1 MSLKSRI
8 KNLANE
14 HEISL
19 TVLESKLGFGN
30 GTITKWDKTT
40 PNADKLNKVAQYF
53 GVSMDYLL
61 NGIDQNG
68 LSEKDNRD
76 IAKDLNSLKRKLT
89 NRDDGPVNFDGN
101 NIPDDDLDLF
111 LGQVE
116 IMLRR
121 LKPINKEKYNPNK
134 NKKQVDTFE

>member
-1 MSLKSRI
+1 MSLKTRI

-14 HEISL
+14 QGIGL
-19 TVLESKLGFGN
+19 TALEAKLGFGN

-40 PNADKLNKVAQYF
+40 PNADKLNLVAKYF
-53 GVSMDYLL
+53 DVSMD
-61 NGIDQNG
+61 
-68 LSEKDNRD
+68 
-76 IAKDLNSLKRKLT
+76 
-89 NRDDGPVNFDGN
+89 
-101 NIPDDDLDLF
+101 IPDDDLDLF

>member
-1 MSLKSRI
+1 MSLKTRV
-8 KNLANE
+8 KNLANDRG
-14 HEISL
+14 ISL
-19 TVLESKLGFGN
+19 TTLESELGFGN

-40 PNADKLNKVAQYF
+40 PNADKLNTVAKFF

-76 IAKDLNSLKRKLT
+76 ISKDLNNLRIKLS
-89 NRDDGPVNFDGN
+89 NQEDGPANFEGN
-101 NIPDDDLDLF
+101 DIPEDDIDMF

-134 NKKQVDTFE
+134 NKK

>member
-61 NGIDQNG
+61 NGIDPNG

>member
-1 MSLKSRI
+1 MSLKTRI
-8 KNLANE
+8 KTLANE
-14 HEISL
+14 QGLSL

-40 PNADKLNKVAQYF
+40 PNADKLNTVARYF
-53 GVSMDYLL
+53 NVSMDYLL
-61 NGIDQNG
+61 NGVDQNG

-76 IAKDLNSLKRKLT
+76 IAKDLNNLKRKLT
-89 NRDDGPVNFDGN
+89 NRDDGPINYEGN
-101 NIPDDDLDLF
+101 DIPDDDLDLF

-134 NKKQVDTFE
+134 YKK

>member
-1 MSLKSRI
+1 MSLKTRI

-14 HEISL
+14 QGLSL
-19 TVLESKLGFGN
+19 TTLESKLGFGN

-40 PNADKLNKVAQYF
+40 PNADKLNTVAQYF
-53 GVSMDYLL
+53 HVSMDYLL
-61 NGIDQNG
+61 NGVDQNG
-68 LSEKDNRD
+68 LSERDNRD
-76 IAKDLNSLKRKLT
+76 IAKDLNNLKRKLT
-89 NRDDGPVNFDGN
+89 NRDDGPVNYDGN
-101 NIPDDDLDLF
+101 DIPDDDLDLF

-134 NKKQVDTFE
+134 YKK

>member
-1 MSLKSRI
+1 M
-8 KNLANE
+8 LANE
-14 HEISL
+14 QGLSL
-19 TVLESKLGFGN
+19 TTLESKLGFGN
-30 GTITKWDKTT
+30 GTISKWDKTT
-40 PNADKLNKVAQYF
+40 PNADKLNTVAQYF
-53 GVSMDYLL
+53 HVSMDYLL

-76 IAKDLNSLKRKLT
+76 IAKDLNNLKRKLT
-89 NRDDGPVNFDGN
+89 NRDDGPINYNGN
-101 NIPDDDLDLF
+101 DIPDDDLDLF

-134 NKKQVDTFE
+134 YKK

>member
-1 MSLKSRI
+1 MSLKTRV

-14 HEISL
+14 HGLSL

-30 GTITKWDKTT
+30 GTITKWDKNT
-40 PNADKLNKVAQYF
+40 PNADKLNTVAQF
-53 GVSMDYLL
+53 FNVSMDYLL
-61 NGIDQNG
+61 NGVDQNG

-76 IAKDLNSLKRKLT
+76 IAKDLNNLKRKLT
-89 NRDDGPVNFDGN
+89 NREDGPVNFEGN
-101 NIPDDDLDLF
+101 DIPDDDLDLF

-134 NKKQVDTFE
+134 NKK

>member
-1 MSLKSRI
+1 MSLKTRV
-8 KNLANE
+8 KTLANE
-14 HEISL
+14 HEMSL
-19 TVLESKLGFGN
+19 TTLESELGFGN
-30 GTITKWDKTT
+30 GTITKWDKNT
-40 PNADKLNKVAQYF
+40 PNADKLNAVAQYF

-61 NGIDQNG
+61 NGVDQNG

-89 NRDDGPVNFDGN
+89 NREDGPVNYEGN
-101 NIPDDDLDLF
+101 DIPDDDLDLF

-134 NKKQVDTFE
+134 HKK

>member
-1 MSLKSRI
+1 MSLKTRI

-14 HEISL
+14 QGLSL
-19 TVLESKLGFGN
+19 TTLESKLGFGN

-40 PNADKLNKVAQYF
+40 PNADKLNTVAQYF
-53 GVSMDYLL
+53 HVSMDYLL
-61 NGIDQNG
+61 NGVDQNG

-76 IAKDLNSLKRKLT
+76 IAKDLNNLKRKLT
-89 NRDDGPVNFDGN
+89 NRDDGPVNYDGN
-101 NIPDDDLDLF
+101 DIPDDDLDLF

-116 IMLRR
+116 IMLHR

-134 NKKQVDTFE
+134 YKK

>member
-1 MSLKSRI
+1 MSLKTRI

-14 HEISL
+14 QEIGL
-19 TVLESKLGFGN
+19 TALEAKLGFGN

-61 NGIDQNG
+61 NGIDQHG

>member
-1 MSLKSRI
+1 MSLKTRI

-14 HEISL
+14 QGIGL
-19 TVLESKLGFGN
+19 TALEAKLGFGN

-68 LSEKDNRD
+68 LSEKDN
-76 IAKDLNSLKRKLT
+76 L
-89 NRDDGPVNFDGN
+89 
-101 NIPDDDLDLF
+101 
-111 LGQVE
+111 E

>member
-1 MSLKSRI
+1 MSLKTRI

-14 HEISL
+14 HEMSL
-19 TVLESKLGFGN
+19 TVLESKLDFGN
-30 GTITKWDKTT
+30 GTITKWDKNT

-89 NRDDGPVNFDGN
+89 NREDGPINFDGN
-101 NIPDDDLDLF
+101 DIPDDDLDMF

-134 NKKQVDTFE
+134 HKKQVDTFE

>member
-40 PNADKLNKVAQYF
+40 PNADKLSKVAKFF

-61 NGIDQNG
+61 NGVDQNG

-101 NIPDDDLDLF
+101 DIPDDDLDLF

>member
-1 MSLKSRI
+1 MSLKTRV

-14 HEISL
+14 HEMSL

-30 GTITKWDKTT
+30 GTITKWDKNT
-40 PNADKLNKVAQYF
+40 PNADKLNAVAQYF

-61 NGIDQNG
+61 NGVDQNG

-76 IAKDLNSLKRKLT
+76 IAKDLNSLRRKLA
-89 NRDDGPVNFDGN
+89 NREDGPVNFEGN
-101 NIPDDDLDLF
+101 DIPDDDLDLF

-134 NKKQVDTFE
+134 NKK

>member
-1 MSLKSRI
+1 MSLKTRI

-14 HEISL
+14 HEMSL

-30 GTITKWDKTT
+30 GTITKWDKNT

-61 NGIDQNG
+61 NGIDKNG

-89 NRDDGPVNFDGN
+89 NREDGPVNFDGN
-101 NIPDDDLDLF
+101 DIPDDDLDMF

-134 NKKQVDTFE
+134 HKKQVDTFE

>member
-1 MSLKSRI
+1 MSLKTRI

-14 HEISL
+14 HEMSL

-30 GTITKWDKTT
+30 GTITKWDKNT

-89 NRDDGPVNFDGN
+89 NREDGPINFDGN
-101 NIPDDDLDLF
+101 DIPDDDLDMF

-134 NKKQVDTFE
+134 HKKQVDTFE

>member
-1 MSLKSRI
+1 MSLKTRI
-8 KNLANE
+8 KTLANE
-14 HEISL
+14 QGLSL
-19 TVLESKLGFGN
+19 TTLESKLGFGN

-40 PNADKLNKVAQYF
+40 PNADKLNTVAQYF
-53 GVSMDYLL
+53 HVSMDYLL
-61 NGIDQNG
+61 NGVDQNG

-76 IAKDLNSLKRKLT
+76 IAKDLNNLKRKLT
-89 NRDDGPVNFDGN
+89 NRDDGPVNYDGN
-101 NIPDDDLDLF
+101 DIPDDDLDLF

-134 NKKQVDTFE
+134 YKK